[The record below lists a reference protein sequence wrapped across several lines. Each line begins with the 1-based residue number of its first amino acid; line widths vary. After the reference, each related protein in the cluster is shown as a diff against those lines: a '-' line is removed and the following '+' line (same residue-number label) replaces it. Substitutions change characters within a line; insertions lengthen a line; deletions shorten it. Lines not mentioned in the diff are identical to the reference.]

1 MTDDADDSEEV
12 EPEYAEYTVRVRS
25 DGVRSPHDKLVRK
38 AQSAT
43 RAKKW
48 SGDAVESDGDDDGVS
63 DLLAYLTHRES
74 R

>member
-1 MTDDADDSEEV
+1 MTDDADESEEV
-12 EPEYAEYTVRVRS
+12 EPEYVEYTIRVRS

-48 SGDAVESDGDDDGVS
+48 SGDAVESDGDDDGVA
-63 DLLAYLTHRES
+63 DLLAFLTHQES